1 MRAVKVVVFLAIV
14 FLGGS
19 CWGDGSVGENAPEIT
34 IREWITNNPPTLE
47 GLAGS
52 VYVLEFWATWCHSC
66 VENIP
71 HLITLS
77 DKYSDRGLKLI
88 ALSQDRSAEKV
99 RRLVRERAISYDV
112 ALDDGTSDLYGIRG
126 YPTAVVV
133 SHKGRIVWRGYPWSS
148 EFEEAIEAALWAGPP
163 PLLVGVDLG
172 PFRHLR
178 KALWGGREFAKAY
191 HEIEAFTDNHDEPGA
206 LAVAERIIKT
216 IDQRISQK
224 IRQADQLRA
233 SDPVRA
239 YEVYAGIVGNYYG
252 IEVVQAA
259 KAAYLELRNCKE
271 VKRYLSER
279 DKQVEAGY

>member
-14 FLGGS
+14 SLGGR
-19 CWGDGSVGENAPEIT
+19 CWGDGLVGEKAPEIT
-34 IREWITNNPPTLE
+34 IREWITNNPPALE

-71 HLITLS
+71 HLIELN
-77 DKYSDRGLKLI
+77 DKYKDKGLRLI
-88 ALSQDRSAEKV
+88 ALSQDRSADKV
-99 RRLVRERAISYDV
+99 RRFVRQKGISYDV
-112 ALDDGTSDLYGIRG
+112 ALDAGTSDWYGIRG

-133 SHKGRIVWRGYPWSS
+133 SHEGLVVWRGYPWSS
-148 EFEEAIEAALWAGPP
+148 EFEEAIEAALSAGPP

-191 HEIEAFTDNHDEPGA
+191 REIAAFTDNHNEPYT
-206 LAVAERIIKT
+206 LAVAERIIET
-216 IDQRISQK
+216 IDRRILHR

-233 SDPVRA
+233 TDPVRA
-239 YEVYAGIVGNYYG
+239 YQVYAGIVGNYYG
-252 IEVVQAA
+252 IEVVQPARV
-259 KAAYLELRNCKE
+259 AYLELRNCEE
-271 VKRYLSER
+271 VKRYLSEQ
-279 DKQVEAGY
+279 DKRVEAG